1 MKRLITALLLTLA
14 MLLPT
19 SAFANGGRPILDTT
33 SHFTQVWT
41 DSGSGADK
49 DGAFYKPRVP
59 EGFFSIGDYGQSNY
73 STPRRAVV
81 VVKAVNE
88 DPNDPLLKAP
98 IDYALIWKDT
108 GSGASK
114 DGSFWQPVPPDGYV
128 CIGSVVQHGYSKPQR
143 PDYRCLRYDQ
153 VERGSTAGLIWNDR
167 GSGADNDVEVYALR
181 GTNVIYAQDNYNAPS
196 QTLWQP
202 KGAR

>member
-1 MKRLITALLLTLA
+1 MKHLITAFLLTLV

-19 SAFANGGRPILDTT
+19 SAFANGALLVLDTT
-33 SHFTQVWT
+33 SHFRPVWN
-41 DSGSGADK
+41 DKGSGADR
-49 DGAFYKPRVP
+49 DGAFYRPRLP

-73 STPRRAVV
+73 NTPRRAVV
-81 VVKAVNE
+81 VVKAIND
-88 DPNDPLLKAP
+88 DPRDPLLKP
-98 IDYALIWKDT
+98 PVDYALIWKDT

-128 CIGSVVQHGYSKPQR
+128 CIGSVVQHGYSKPHR

-153 VERGSTAGLIWNDR
+153 VERGEIAGLIWNDR
-167 GSGADNDVEVYALR
+167 GSGADRDVEIFALG
-181 GTNVIYAQDNYNAPS
+181 GTNVIYAQDNYSEPA

-202 KGAR
+202 RDAR